1 MEHVKSFDECADEDV
16 DTSTQDDAQ
25 DGEFVEDGN
34 QGLIFDTW
42 PVIVWT
48 FTWDEQHTMMMLTET
63 LMTALTSAL
72 FRLAAL
78 IWLVTPVTVLST
90 WERAVL
96 ASTINDEAHD
106 QQ

>member
-42 PVIVWT
+42 PVIVWR
-48 FTWDEQHTMMMLTET
+48 FTWDE
-63 LMTALTSAL
+63 
-72 FRLAAL
+72 
-78 IWLVTPVTVLST
+78 
-90 WERAVL
+90 
-96 ASTINDEAHD
+96 
-106 QQ
+106 